1 MGDITETARRSC
13 PDDPFRRLCPK
24 RNALLESYVAAACV
38 HARAL
43 EELRAILR
51 AGLDEE
57 FATML
62 TIVGEACGKCGEACR
77 AFEAHRRSHGC

>member
-1 MGDITETARRSC
+1 MGNITETRRTG
-13 PDDPFRRLCPK
+13 PGGPVRPLCPK
-24 RNALLESYVAAACV
+24 RNALLDSYVAAACA

-43 EELRAILR
+43 EELRAILL

-62 TIVGEACGKCGEACR
+62 TIVGQACGKCGEACK
-77 AFEAHRRSHGC
+77 AFETHRRSHGC